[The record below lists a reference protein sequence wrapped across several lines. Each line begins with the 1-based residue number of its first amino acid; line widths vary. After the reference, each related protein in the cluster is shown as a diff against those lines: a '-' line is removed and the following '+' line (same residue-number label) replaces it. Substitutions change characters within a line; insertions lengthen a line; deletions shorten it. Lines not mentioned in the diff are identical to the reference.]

1 MSVFG
6 NEGEARAV
14 RSSRFP
20 DAEELR
26 MVRAIAMVVLLEAA
40 RRGEYRASFHGFRI
54 QAARRRAVPHVAA
67 FVEVKLC
74 VTWEGRP
81 VELKVMRMEP
91 QEASAALRDGSEAA
105 EANGLEPM
113 PWESVW
119 CIESTLLDA
128 ALDHGCRVEAV
139 SVPRW
144 LCQPD

>member
-1 MSVFG
+1 MNISR
-6 NEGEARAV
+6 NEGAARAV
-14 RSSRFP
+14 RSARFP

-54 QAARRRAVPHVAA
+54 QAARRRAGSPVAT

-74 VTWEGRP
+74 VTWEGHP

-91 QEASAALRDGSEAA
+91 QEASATLPDGSEAA
-105 EANGLEPM
+105 EAVGMEPM
-113 PWESVW
+113 PGESVW
-119 CIESTLLDA
+119 WIESTLLDG
-128 ALDHGCRVEAV
+128 ALDHGCRAEAL

-144 LCQPD
+144 LCQPG